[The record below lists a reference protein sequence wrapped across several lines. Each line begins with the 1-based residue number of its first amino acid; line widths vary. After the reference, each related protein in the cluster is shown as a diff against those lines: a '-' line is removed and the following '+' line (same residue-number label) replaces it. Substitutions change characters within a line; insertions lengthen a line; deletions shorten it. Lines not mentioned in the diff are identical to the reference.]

1 MSLCKTACGAP
12 MPVIVLMCSAVGVC
26 VMLAQEMKCIVGHKK
41 ELSNVGAP
49 GFLSPPHQG
58 QSVYITTGH
67 GVTAP
72 VMSWQLWCWTVFS
85 SWSIVDSN
93 SLLVILDEY
102 FSAVSFISPCSYA
115 CPSLL
120 YFPLCLLGDCY
131 HATQLSFDW
140 LSCGA
145 GMLGCFDS

>member
-49 GFLSPPHQG
+49 GFLSPPSRPECLYNHRAR
-58 QSVYITTGH
+58 GH
-67 GVTAP
+67 
-72 VMSWQLWCWTVFS
+72 VMSWQLWWWTMFS

-102 FSAVSFISPCSYA
+102 FSAMSFISPCSYA